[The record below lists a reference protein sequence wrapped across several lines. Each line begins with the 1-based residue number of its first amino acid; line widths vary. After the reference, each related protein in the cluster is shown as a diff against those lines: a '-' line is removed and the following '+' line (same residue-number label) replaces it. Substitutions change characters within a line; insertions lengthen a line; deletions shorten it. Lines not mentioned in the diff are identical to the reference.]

1 FVAPSR
7 RETQRH
13 LALNFRQNK
22 TKPFLS
28 SVSFRCYSQ
37 RTESNEL
44 RRSEVT
50 DGRTVSSR
58 RSVRAL
64 TNTSSVLPVVFLSN
78 RASLQSLSQADGE
91 LSGLPTPDSTPEL
104 PIKNMKALRHHQY
117 EKNQNCNNAKDNPAS
132 GPSGAGAGL
141 GFMAVVGNSVTQQA
155 FPFSHHH
162 GNSLT
167 NGTAHGA
174 GASSTSLHLPEERK
188 ILSDERAAAAAG
200 GGGGG
205 VPHHHHSQQSLPQT
219 VVDVSAL
226 DELLK
231 HIHEVS
237 ASGTGGIKVLTP
249 TSSSSLFPGPSSSS
263 SGGHHHG
270 HHHHHHPS
278 NHHGHTRTHH
288 YNHSH
293 HHSNH
298 HNNNSSSSGGGGHH
312 HQQQIPET
320 ESAPYYSTSTLP
332 RDGLPKRLDAPT
344 QSSTSSSSS
353 SSSSSNNPTSSTSI
367 PSSSSS
373 SSSTPLQQQVIPE
386 RPGGSGVSVARH
398 HSQRHSLIK
407 MGSGGGAV
415 PRHHSFNQ
423 RGPQHAHF
431 LARMNTNSSSNGP
444 PTAAADT
451 NGESQRPSIASTCLT
466 RQHSYSEGPHVQ
478 RAAIV
483 RRTASLK
490 PQVPPKPLF
499 LPNTAT
505 SMVAEAGKY
514 NY

>member
-1 FVAPSR
+1 MTVFERVG
-7 RETQRH
+7 
-13 LALNFRQNK
+13 LI
-22 TKPFLS
+22 
-28 SVSFRCYSQ
+28 SV
-37 RTESNEL
+37 
-44 RRSEVT
+44 
-50 DGRTVSSR
+50 
-58 RSVRAL
+58 
-64 TNTSSVLPVVFLSN
+64 
-78 RASLQSLSQADGE
+78 QSLSQGDGE

-104 PIKNMKALRHHQY
+104 PIKNMKALRQHQY
-117 EKNQNCNNAKDNPAS
+117 EKNQNCNNAKDSNPQA
-132 GPSGAGAGL
+132 GPSCSGSTL
-141 GFMAVVGNSVTQQA
+141 GFMAVVGNSVTQQV

-162 GNSLT
+162 GNSFS
-167 NGTAHGA
+167 NGSARGA
-174 GASSTSLHLPEERK
+174 GTSSTSLHLPEERK
-188 ILSDERAAAAAG
+188 ISNDERAVAAVGDG
-200 GGGGG
+200 GSR
-205 VPHHHHSQQSLPQT
+205 VAHHRSQKSLPQT

-237 ASGTGGIKVLTP
+237 ASGTGGIKVLTS

-263 SGGHHHG
+263 SGGHN
-270 HHHHHHPS
+270 HHHHH
-278 NHHGHTRTHH
+278 NHLSQTRTHH

-298 HNNNSSSSGGGGHH
+298 HNNNSSSGHH
-312 HQQQIPET
+312 HQQQIPEM
-320 ESAPYYSTSTLP
+320 EASSYYSTSTLP
-332 RDGLPKRLDAPT
+332 RDSLPKRLDAPVQNST
-344 QSSTSSSSS
+344 SSSATSSSSS
-353 SSSSSNNPTSSTSI
+353 SSSSKNPTSSTSI

-386 RPGGSGVSVARH
+386 QPGGSSVSVTLH

-423 RGPQHAHF
+423 RGAQHAHF

-444 PTAAADT
+444 PGVNGAANINPNA
-451 NGESQRPSIASTCLT
+451 NSESQRPSVASSCLT
-466 RQHSYSEGPHVQ
+466 RQHSYSEGPHAQ

-490 PQVPPKPLF
+490 PHVPPKPLF

-505 SMVAEAGKY
+505 SAGAEAGKH